1 MIAPPTHM
9 MTAKQMPTISL
20 PLEETADGVAV
31 GILCGDD
38 KHGTFKSENR
48 LMNVVTNSEK
58 I

>member
-1 MIAPPTHM
+1 
-9 MTAKQMPTISL
+9 MPAICL

-31 GILCGDD
+31 GILCGGD

-48 LMNVVTNSEK
+48 LTHVVTNSEK